1 MKYTDYL
8 AQDTQQPQEPQE
20 PQEEQQ
26 TQASRLDMM
35 RAQLDAEKY
44 YSLLAEARQAVPFA
58 TDPGQLAATLMALLF
73 GEDSTEAGIV
83 ARMIEAAR
91 RPGGYELAIEAARQR
106 RALLKKQLDKLAE
119 QEKEIAAQMGL
130 AAADERELI
139 NSQAE
144 AAAANGALLA
154 VMDFSRQ
161 LAADADP
168 GAIIGQAGKLYEQH
182 SGNRAAMGLLLGS
195 LTEWQGRAF
204 SFTGGATLDLV
215 QQQEMRELKSRLAAA
230 AGQ

>member
-1 MKYTDYL
+1 MNYADYL
-8 AQDTQQPQEPQE
+8 AQQPQQPQQPQE

-26 TQASRLDMM
+26 AQANRLDMM

-44 YSLLAEARQAVPFA
+44 YTLLAEARQAVPFA
-58 TDPGQLAATLMALLF
+58 ADPGQLAATLTALLF

-83 ARMIEAAR
+83 ANLIEAHK

-130 AAADERELI
+130 AAADERELM
-139 NSQAE
+139 AE
-144 AAAANGALLA
+144 QTAAEQANGALLA
-154 VMDFSRQ
+154 CMDFARQ
-161 LAADADP
+161 RAADADP
-168 GAIIGQAGKLYEQH
+168 GAIIEQAGSLYEKH

-204 SFTGGATLDLV
+204 TFTGGAALDLV
-215 QQQEMRELKSRLAAA
+215 QQQEMQELKSRLAAA

>member
-1 MKYTDYL
+1 MNYTDYL
-8 AQDTQQPQEPQE
+8 AQDAQQPQESQEE
-20 PQEEQQ
+20 PQA
-26 TQASRLDMM
+26 QANRLDMM

-58 TDPGQLAATLMALLF
+58 ADPGQLAATLTALLF

-83 ARMIEAAR
+83 ARMIEAHK

-130 AAADERELI
+130 AAADERELM
-139 NSQAE
+139 NSKAE
-144 AAAANGALLA
+144 AEAANGALLA

-161 LAADADP
+161 LDTEADP
-168 GAIIGQAGKLYEQH
+168 GAMIRQAGQLYEQH

-204 SFTGGATLDLV
+204 TFTGGAALDLV
-215 QQQEMRELKSRLAAA
+215 QQQEMQELKSRLAAA

>member
-1 MKYTDYL
+1 MNYADYL
-8 AQDTQQPQEPQE
+8 AQQPQQPQEPQE
-20 PQEEQQ
+20 GQQ
-26 TQASRLDMM
+26 AQANRLDMM

-44 YSLLAEARQAVPFA
+44 YTLLAEARQAVPFA
-58 TDPGQLAATLMALLF
+58 ADPGQLAATLTALLF

-83 ARMIEAAR
+83 ARLIEQAR
-91 RPGGYELAIEAARQR
+91 RPGGYELAIDAARQR

-130 AAADERELI
+130 AAADERELM
-139 NSQAE
+139 NNKAE
-144 AAAANGALLA
+144 AEAANGALLA

-161 LAADADP
+161 LDTEADP
-168 GAIIGQAGKLYEQH
+168 GAMIRQAGQLYEQH

-204 SFTGGATLDLV
+204 TFTGGAALDLV
-215 QQQEMRELKSRLAAA
+215 QQQEMQELKSRLAAA

>member
-1 MKYTDYL
+1 MNYTDYL
-8 AQDTQQPQEPQE
+8 AQQPQGEQE

-26 TQASRLDMM
+26 AQPVGPLEVIAARL
-35 RAQLDAEKY
+35 AAEKY
-44 YSLLAEARQAVPFA
+44 YTLLAEARQAIPFA
-58 TDPGQLAATLMALLF
+58 ADPGQLAANLTALLF
-73 GEDSTEAGIV
+73 GEDSTEAGTV
-83 ARMIEAAR
+83 ARMIEAHK
-91 RPGGYELAIEAARQR
+91 RPGGYELALEMARQR
-106 RALLKKQLDKLAE
+106 RALLKKQLEQLAE
-119 QEKEIAAQMGL
+119 HEKEIAAQMGL
-130 AAADERELI
+130 SAADERELM
-139 NSQAE
+139 NSEAE
-144 AAAANGALLA
+144 AKAANGALLA

-182 SGNRAAMGLLLGS
+182 SGSRAAMGLLLGY

-215 QQQEMRELKSRLAAA
+215 QEQEMRELKSRLAAA

>member
-1 MKYTDYL
+1 MNYADYL
-8 AQDTQQPQEPQE
+8 AQQPQQPQE

-26 TQASRLDMM
+26 AQANRLDMM

-44 YSLLAEARQAVPFA
+44 YTLLAEARQAVPFA
-58 TDPGQLAATLMALLF
+58 ADPGQLAATLTALLF

-83 ARMIEAAR
+83 ARLIEQAR
-91 RPGGYELAIEAARQR
+91 RPGGYELAIDAARQR

-130 AAADERELI
+130 AAADERELM
-139 NSQAE
+139 AE
-144 AAAANGALLA
+144 QTAAEQANGALLA
-154 VMDFSRQ
+154 CMDFARQ

-168 GAIIGQAGKLYEQH
+168 GAIIEQAGSLYEKH
-182 SGNRAAMGLLLGS
+182 SGSRAAMGLLLGS

-204 SFTGGATLDLV
+204 TFTGGATLDLV
-215 QQQEMRELKSRLAAA
+215 QQQELQELKSRLAAA

>member
-1 MKYTDYL
+1 MNYADYL
-8 AQDTQQPQEPQE
+8 AQQPQEPQE

-26 TQASRLDMM
+26 AQAGPLEVIA
-35 RAQLDAEKY
+35 AQLAAEKY
-44 YSLLAEARQAVPFA
+44 YTLLAEARQAVPFA
-58 TDPGQLAATLMALLF
+58 TDPGQLAATLTALLF

-83 ARMIEAAR
+83 ANMIEAHK

-130 AAADERELI
+130 AAADERELM
-139 NSQAE
+139 NSKAE
-144 AAAANGALLA
+144 AEAANGALLA

-182 SGNRAAMGLLLGS
+182 SGNRAAMGLLLGA

-204 SFTGGATLDLV
+204 TFTSGLALDLV
-215 QQQEMRELKSRLAAA
+215 QQQEMQELKSRLATA

>member
-8 AQDTQQPQEPQE
+8 AQDAQQPQEPQE
-20 PQEEQQ
+20 PQEEP
-26 TQASRLDMM
+26 QAQANRLDMM

-58 TDPGQLAATLMALLF
+58 ADPGQLAATLTALLF

-83 ARMIEAAR
+83 ARMIEAHK

-130 AAADERELI
+130 AAADERELM
-139 NSQAE
+139 NSKAE
-144 AAAANGALLA
+144 AEAANGALLA

-161 LAADADP
+161 LDTEADP
-168 GAIIGQAGKLYEQH
+168 GAMIRQAGQLYEQH

-204 SFTGGATLDLV
+204 TFTGGAALDLV
-215 QQQEMRELKSRLAAA
+215 QQQEMQELKSRLAAA